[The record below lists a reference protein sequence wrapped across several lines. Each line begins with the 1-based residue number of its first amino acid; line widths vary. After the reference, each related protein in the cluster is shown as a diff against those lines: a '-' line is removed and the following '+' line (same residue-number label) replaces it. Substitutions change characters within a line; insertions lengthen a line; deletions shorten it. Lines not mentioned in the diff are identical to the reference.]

1 MVVLLTGTVL
11 WIKLLQKI
19 ILRKYVEKKLK
30 SKGIRKTVSTINR
43 ISRIPLHRAR
53 VSLEKADSDELSRTG
68 RESYPHLE
76 ERFSSVPNLSED
88 DKDLVNYG
96 CWSQQFLV
104 FLHPKVATL

>member
-53 VSLEKADSDELSRTG
+53 VALEKADSDELSRTG
-68 RESYPHLE
+68 L
-76 ERFSSVPNLSED
+76 SSI
-88 DKDLVNYG
+88 K
-96 CWSQQFLV
+96 F
-104 FLHPKVATL
+104 